1 VPSFAP
7 EHFRKVHLDDPF
19 RAKHLGKGLKQLSQE
34 GAVQV
39 FRPLRG
45 NDYILGAVG
54 VLQFDVTLDRLD
66 DEYNVEAHLSGT
78 SYAAARWVECDDP
91 KKLDAFRS
99 ANQNRLFT
107 DAEGDLAYLASSQ
120 FRLER
125 MMEDWPAI
133 TFKAT
138 KEHH

>member
-1 VPSFAP
+1 
-7 EHFRKVHLDDPF
+7 
-19 RAKHLGKGLKQLSQE
+19 
-34 GAVQV
+34 VQV

-78 SYAAARWVECDDP
+78 PYAAARWVECDDS
-91 KKLDAFRS
+91 KQLDAFRS
-99 ANQNRLFT
+99 ANQNQLFT
-107 DAEGDLAYLASSQ
+107 DAEGDLAYLAASQ

-125 MMEDWPAI
+125 MMDDWPGI
-133 TFKAT
+133 TFTST